1 MKAVDTS
8 LLTLLKK
15 TPQFVVPIYQR
26 LYSWSQPECSQLWN
40 DIIRAGAHS
49 SLGAHFT
56 GSIVYVTKNAATVT
70 AAEPSL
76 IIDGQQRVT
85 TVSIILA
92 ALAQRLSMIPGDKQ
106 EVYDGFSPKK
116 IRERYLMDPN
126 EDGDRSFK
134 LLLSERDREAL
145 KAVFVGSDIEPF
157 ADSKVVANYKYFLG
171 KIEELDLDLDSI
183 CKGLEKLV
191 VVDVSLE
198 RGVDNP
204 QLVFEAM
211 NSTGK
216 KLSQADLI
224 RNFMLMDLDQA
235 VQTDIYLKYWR
246 PMEKLFAIVE
256 EEQFDSFVRHYL
268 TIRTGD
274 IPRIGDV
281 YEEFKNYFYKT
292 IESGLSSQEI
302 ANDLYLSAT
311 QYSRIALGQE
321 QDKELS
327 AIFAE
332 LEQVK
337 ADVVLPFVLRVY
349 QDFAAGVID
358 KLTFVQILNLVISYV
373 FRRVV
378 CKIPTN
384 SMNKTFASLYDFVDL
399 DNYLESVQAQFLLLQ
414 SYRRLPTDQEFVDA
428 LRSSD
433 LYNFR
438 RRSYLLR
445 KLENF
450 DRKEPVSIEEYT
462 IEHILPQNPNLS
474 PEWQAELG
482 ENWQDIQEKYLHT
495 LGNLTL
501 TGYNSEYSDKPFIVK
516 RDMKGGFF
524 ESPLRLNKGIGKLGK
539 WSQTEIEE
547 RADRLSKEAISI
559 WISPKLSE
567 DVIARYKKADKQEES
582 VYGLQDHPNLFH
594 SKERQQLFE
603 KFTKAVMDLDPVVTM
618 HFLKLYVAFKAETN
632 FVDVIP
638 QKSKLL
644 LSLNIPAAEIVDPR
658 GIARDVSKISRWGN
672 GPYEVELSENS
683 DFDYVFGLVRQA
695 FDNQLEAEIS

>member
-26 LYSWSQPECSQLWN
+26 LYSWNHPECTQLWN
-40 DIIRAGAHS
+40 DVVRAGAHS
-49 SLGAHFT
+49 KLGAHFT

-92 ALAQRLSMIPGDKQ
+92 ALAQKLSQIPGDNQ

-126 EDGDRSFK
+126 EDGDRRFK
-134 LLLSERDREAL
+134 LLLSEGDREAL

-171 KIEELDLDLDSI
+171 KIEELGLELDLI

-224 RNFMLMDLDQA
+224 RNFLLMDLDQA
-235 VQTDIYLKYWR
+235 VQTEIYVKYWR

-268 TIRTGD
+268 TIRTGN

-281 YEEFKNYFYKT
+281 YEEFKDYFYKT
-292 IESGLSSQEI
+292 IESGMSSQEI
-302 ANDLYLSAT
+302 ASDLYLSAT
-311 QYSRIALGQE
+311 QYSKIALGQE
-321 QDKELS
+321 QDKELA
-327 AIFAE
+327 AIFLE

-337 ADVVLPFVLRVY
+337 AHVVLPFVLRIY
-349 QDFAAGVID
+349 QDFASKVIQKD
-358 KLTFVQILNLVISYV
+358 TLVQILKLVISYV

-384 SMNKTFASLYDFVDL
+384 SMNKTFASLYEFIDL
-399 DNYLESVQAQFLLLQ
+399 GQYLESVQAQFLLLQ
-414 SYRRLPTDQEFVDA
+414 SYRRLPTDQEFVEA
-428 LRSSD
+428 LKSSD

-450 DRKEPVSIEEYT
+450 GRKEPVSIEEYT
-462 IEHILPQNPNLS
+462 IEHILPQNPSLS

-482 ENWQDIQEKYLHT
+482 AQWQEIQEKYLHT

-501 TGYNSEYSDKPFIVK
+501 TGYNSEYSDNPFLVK

-524 ESPLRLNKGIGKLGK
+524 ESPLRLNAGIGKLEK
-539 WSQTEIEE
+539 WSQAQIEA
-547 RADRLSKEAISI
+547 RAERLSKEALSI
-559 WISPKLSE
+559 WVSPKLSE
-567 DVIARYKKADKQEES
+567 DIVAKYKKSEKQAES
-582 VYGLQDHPNLFH
+582 VYGLQDHPNLFV
-594 SKERQQLFE
+594 SIERQQLFE
-603 KFTKAVMDLDPVVTM
+603 RFSNAVLDLDPVVTM

-644 LSLNIPAAEIVDPR
+644 LSLNIPTTEIVDPR

-695 FDNQLEAEIS
+695 FDIQLEEDIS

>member
-26 LYSWSQPECSQLWN
+26 LYSWNQPECSQLWN

-49 SLGAHFT
+49 TLGAHFT

-92 ALAQRLSMIPGDKQ
+92 ALAEKLSMIPGDNQ

-126 EDGDRSFK
+126 EDGDRRFK
-134 LLLSERDREAL
+134 LLLSEGDREAL
-145 KAVFVGSDIEPF
+145 KAVFLGSDIEPF
-157 ADSKVVANYKYFLG
+157 SDSKVVANYKYFLG
-171 KIEELDLDLDSI
+171 KIEELDLELELL

-224 RNFMLMDLDQA
+224 RNFMLMDLEQA
-235 VQTDIYLKYWR
+235 VQTDIYVKYWR
-246 PMEKLFAIVE
+246 PMEKLFTKVE

-268 TIRTGD
+268 TIRTGN

-281 YEEFKNYFYKT
+281 YEEFKNYFYKSL
-292 IESGLSSQEI
+292 ESGVSSQEI
-302 ANDLYLSAT
+302 ASDLYLSAT
-311 QYSRIALGQE
+311 HYSRIALGQE
-321 QDKELS
+321 QDKELA
-327 AIFAE
+327 AIFSE

-358 KLTFVQILNLVISYV
+358 RATFVQILNLVISYV

-384 SMNKTFASLYDFVDL
+384 SMNKTFASMYELIDVER
-399 DNYLESVQAQFLLLQ
+399 YLESVQAQFLLLQ
-414 SYRRLPTDQEFVDA
+414 SYRRLPTDQEFVEA
-428 LRSSD
+428 LKSSD

-438 RRSYLLR
+438 RRTYLLR

-450 DRKEPVSIEEYT
+450 DRKELVSIEEYT

-474 PEWQAELG
+474 PEWKAELG
-482 ENWQDIQEKYLHT
+482 EQWQDIQEKYLHT

-501 TGYNSEYSDKPFIVK
+501 TGYNSEYSDNPFIVK

-524 ESPLRLNKGIGKLGK
+524 ESPLRLNQGIGKLGK

-547 RADRLSKEAISI
+547 RADRLSKEANSI
-559 WISPKLSE
+559 WISPKLSD
-567 DVIARYKKADKQEES
+567 DVIAQYKKAEKQEES

-603 KFTKAVMDLDPVVTM
+603 KLAKAVTDLDPVVTM
-618 HFLKLYVAFKAETN
+618 QFLKLYVAFKAETN

-644 LSLNIPAAEIVDPR
+644 LSLNIPTGEIVDPR
-658 GIARDVSKISRWGN
+658 GISRDVSKISRWGN
-672 GPYEVELSENS
+672 GPYEVELSEDS

-695 FDNQLEAEIS
+695 FDNQLDAEIA

>member
-26 LYSWSQPECSQLWN
+26 LYSWNQPECSQLWN

-49 SLGAHFT
+49 TLGAHFT

-92 ALAQRLSMIPGDKQ
+92 ALAQKLSQIPGDNQ

-126 EDGDRSFK
+126 EEGDRRFK
-134 LLLSERDREAL
+134 LLLSEGDREAL

-171 KIEELDLDLDSI
+171 KIEELDLELDLI

-235 VQTDIYLKYWR
+235 AQTDIYVKYWR

-268 TIRTGD
+268 TIRTGN

-281 YEEFKNYFYKT
+281 YEEFKDYFYKT
-292 IESGLSSQEI
+292 IESGMSSQEI
-302 ANDLYLSAT
+302 ASDLYLSAT
-311 QYSRIALGQE
+311 QYSKIALGQE
-321 QDKELS
+321 QDKEL
-327 AIFAE
+327 AVIFLE

-337 ADVVLPFVLRVY
+337 ADVVLPFVLRIY
-349 QDFAAGVID
+349 QDFAS
-358 KLTFVQILNLVISYV
+358 KLIEKDTLVQILKLVISYV

-384 SMNKTFASLYDFVDL
+384 SMNKTFASLYEFIDL
-399 DNYLESVQAQFLLLQ
+399 GQYLESVQAQFLLLQ
-414 SYRRLPTDQEFVDA
+414 SYRRLPTDQEFVEA
-428 LRSSD
+428 LKSSD

-450 DRKEPVSIEEYT
+450 GRKEPVSIEEYT
-462 IEHILPQNPNLS
+462 IEHILPQNPSLS

-482 ENWQDIQEKYLHT
+482 EQWQEVQEKYLHT

-501 TGYNSEYSDKPFIVK
+501 TGYNSEYSDNPFLVK

-524 ESPLRLNKGIGKLGK
+524 ESPLRLNAGIGKLEE
-539 WSQTEIEE
+539 WSQVQIEV
-547 RADRLSKEAISI
+547 RAERLSKEALSI

-567 DVIARYKKADKQEES
+567 DIVAKYKKSDKQSDS
-582 VYGLQDHPNLFH
+582 VYGLQDHPNLFV

-603 KFTKAVMDLDPVVTM
+603 RFSNAVLDLDPVVTI

-632 FVDVIP
+632 FVDIIP

-644 LSLNIPAAEIVDPR
+644 LSLNIPTTEIVDPR
-658 GIARDVSKISRWGN
+658 GIARDVSQISRWGN

-695 FDNQLEAEIS
+695 FDIQLEADIS

>member
-26 LYSWSQPECSQLWN
+26 LYSWNQPECSQLWN

-49 SLGAHFT
+49 TLGAHFT

-85 TVSIILA
+85 TASIILA
-92 ALAQRLSMIPGDKQ
+92 ALAQKLSMFPEDKQ

-126 EDGDRSFK
+126 EDGDRRFK
-134 LLLSERDREAL
+134 LLLSEGDREAL

-157 ADSKVVANYKYFLG
+157 SDSKVVINYNYFLS
-171 KIEELDLDLDSI
+171 KIEELDYDLDLI

-224 RNFMLMDLDQA
+224 RNFMLMDLDHA
-235 VQTDIYLKYWR
+235 AQTDIYARFWR

-256 EEQFDSFVRHYL
+256 EEQFDAFVRHYL
-268 TIRTGD
+268 TIRTGN

-281 YEEFKNYFYKT
+281 YEEFKNYFYRT
-292 IESGLSSQEI
+292 LESGVGSPEI
-302 ANDLYLSAT
+302 ASDLYLSAT
-311 QYSRIALGQE
+311 QYSKIALGQE
-321 QDKELS
+321 QDKVLA
-327 AIFAE
+327 AIFSE

-349 QDFAAGVID
+349 EDFESKVINRD
-358 KLTFVQILNLVISYV
+358 IFVQILNLVLSYV

-384 SMNKTFASLYDFVDL
+384 SMNKTFASMYEFIDRDR
-399 DNYLESVQAQFLLLQ
+399 YLESVQAQFLLLQ
-414 SYRRLPTDQEFVDA
+414 SYRRLPGDQEFLDA
-428 LRSSD
+428 LKTSD

-450 DRKEPVSIEEYT
+450 GRKEAVSIEEYT

-474 PEWQAELG
+474 PEWQSDLG
-482 ENWQDIQEKYLHT
+482 VQWQEIQDKYLHT

-501 TGYNSEYSDKPFIVK
+501 TGYNSEYSDNPFLVK

-524 ESPLRLNKGIGKLGK
+524 ESPLRLNAGIGKLER
-539 WSQTEIEE
+539 WSQAEIEA
-547 RADRLSKEAISI
+547 RAERLSMEALSV
-559 WISPKLSE
+559 WVSPKLSE
-567 DVIARYKKADKQEES
+567 DIVAYYKKSEKQEES
-582 VYGLQDHPNLFH
+582 AYSFEDHPNLFY
-594 SKERQQLFE
+594 SRERQQLFE
-603 KFTKAVMDLDPVVTM
+603 RFANSVLNLDPVVTK

-638 QKSKLL
+638 QKSRLL
-644 LSLNIPAAEIVDPR
+644 LSLNIPTGEIVDPR
-658 GIARDVSKISRWGN
+658 GLARDVSKISRWGN
-672 GPYEVELSENS
+672 GPYEVELSEGS
-683 DFDYVFGLVRQA
+683 DFEYVFGLVRQA
-695 FDNQLEAEIS
+695 FEIQLDSEIL

>member
-40 DIIRAGAHS
+40 DIMRAGAHT

-56 GSIVYVTKNAATVT
+56 GSIVYVTKNSATVT

-92 ALAQRLSMIPGDKQ
+92 ALAHKLARIPGDNQ

-126 EDGDRSFK
+126 EDGDRRFK
-134 LLLSERDREAL
+134 LLLSEGDRDAL
-145 KAVFVGSDIEPF
+145 KAVFTGADTEPF
-157 ADSKVVANYKYFLG
+157 SESKVVANYRFFLA
-171 KIEELDLDLDSI
+171 KIEEQELQLELI

-191 VVDVSLE
+191 VVDVLLE

-224 RNFMLMDLDQA
+224 RNFMLMDLDQ
-235 VQTDIYLKYWR
+235 VTQSEIYEKYWR
-246 PMEKLFAIVE
+246 PMEKLFANVE
-256 EEQFDSFVRHYL
+256 EEQFDAFVRHYL
-268 TIRTGD
+268 TIRTGE

-281 YEEFKNYFYKT
+281 YEEFKNFFYKT
-292 IESGLSSQEI
+292 IESGVSSPDI
-302 ANDLYLSAT
+302 ASDLYVSAT
-311 QYSRIALGQE
+311 LYSKIALGQE
-321 QDKELS
+321 LDKSLS
-327 AIFAE
+327 AIFSE
-332 LEQVK
+332 LDQVK

-349 QDFAAGVID
+349 EDYNAEIIQKTVLVD
-358 KLTFVQILNLVISYV
+358 ILNLVVSYV
-373 FRRVV
+373 FRRIV

-384 SMNKTFASLYDFVDL
+384 SMNKTFAAMYDSIDK
-399 DNYLESVQAQFLLLQ
+399 NQYLESVQANFQLLQ
-414 SYRRLPTDQEFVDA
+414 SYRRFPSDQEFEVSLKSA
-428 LRSSD
+428 D

-450 DRKEPVSIEEYT
+450 GRKEPVSIEEYT

-474 PEWQAELG
+474 PQWQADLG
-482 ENWQDIQEKYLHT
+482 ENWQGIQEKYLHT

-501 TGYNSEYSDKPFIVK
+501 TGYNPEYSDKPFLAK
-516 RDMKGGFF
+516 RDMIGGFF
-524 ESPLRLNKGIGKLGK
+524 ESPLRLNTGLAKLGS
-539 WSQTEIEE
+539 WSQREIESRAE
-547 RADRLSKEAISI
+547 RLAQEAVKI
-559 WISPKLSE
+559 WVGPKLPE
-567 DVIARYKKADKQEES
+567 EIVTKYKKSVTKQAS
-582 VYGLQDHPNLFH
+582 SYSYYDHPNLSH
-594 SKERQQLFE
+594 SKEREQLFE
-603 KFTKAVMDLDPVVTM
+603 RFTNAVLGLDPVVTQ
-618 HFLKLYVAFKAETN
+618 HFLKLYVAYKAETN

-644 LSLNIPAAEIVDPR
+644 LSLNIPFGALVDPR
-658 GIARDVSKISRWGN
+658 GVARDVSEISRWGN
-672 GPYEVELSENS
+672 GLYEVELSEES

-695 FDNQLEAEIS
+695 FEVQLDPEV

>member
-26 LYSWSQPECSQLWN
+26 LYSWNEPECSQLWN

-49 SLGAHFT
+49 TLGAHFT

-92 ALAQRLSMIPGDKQ
+92 ALAQKLSMIPGDSQ

-126 EDGDRSFK
+126 EDGDRRFK
-134 LLLSERDREAL
+134 LLLSEGDREAL

-157 ADSKVVANYKYFLG
+157 ADSKVIANYKYFLG
-171 KIEELDLDLDSI
+171 KIEELDLELDLI

-224 RNFMLMDLDQA
+224 RNFMLMDLEQA
-235 VQTDIYLKYWR
+235 VQTDIYVKYWR
-246 PMEKLFAIVE
+246 PMEKLFTKVE

-327 AIFAE
+327 AIFSE

-399 DNYLESVQAQFLLLQ
+399 DHYLESVQAQFLLLQ

-547 RADRLSKEAISI
+547 RADRLSKEAMSI

-567 DVIARYKKADKQEES
+567 GVIARYKKADKQEES

-603 KFTKAVMDLDPVVTM
+603 KFAKAVMDLDPVVTM

>member
-26 LYSWSQPECSQLWN
+26 LYSWNQPECSQLWN
-40 DIIRAGAHS
+40 DIVRAGAHS
-49 SLGAHFT
+49 TLGAHFT

-92 ALAQRLSMIPGDKQ
+92 ALAQKLSMIPGDNQ

-126 EDGDRSFK
+126 EEGDRRFK
-134 LLLSERDREAL
+134 LLLSEGDREAL
-145 KAVFVGSDIEPF
+145 KAVIVGSDIDPF

-171 KIEELDLDLDSI
+171 KIEELDLELDLV

-224 RNFMLMDLDQA
+224 RNFMLMDLEQA
-235 VQTDIYLKYWR
+235 VQTDIYVKYWR
-246 PMEKLFAIVE
+246 PMEKLFTKVE

-547 RADRLSKEAISI
+547 RADRLSKEAIII

-594 SKERQQLFE
+594 SKKRQQLFE
-603 KFTKAVMDLDPVVTM
+603 KFAKAVMDLDPVVTM